1 MLVYRQGKLSRLA
14 KRMLHSVD
22 KVDVWMRRAYALA
35 RQAGDNGDHP
45 FSALL
50 VIEGEIVLE
59 CLNTVRT
66 GADATRHPE
75 LDILRQG
82 SGRLGQSALREA
94 TLVAST
100 EPCAMCTGAI
110 YWAGVR
116 RLIYGCPTEMLAK
129 IASGRFVVPSR
140 ELLARSKQPPEI
152 IGPVLA
158 EEGLAIHEAY
168 WPNVRS

>member
-1 MLVYRQGKLSRLA
+1 MDSQHA
-14 KRMLHSVD
+14 
-22 KVDVWMRRAYALA
+22 WMRRAYVLA
-35 RQAGDNGDHP
+35 RQAADNGNHP

-50 VIEGEIVLE
+50 VIDGEIVLE
-59 CLNTVRT
+59 CLNTVHT

-82 SGRLGQSALREA
+82 AGRLGQAALREA

-110 YWAGVR
+110 YWAGVK

-129 IASGRFVVPSR
+129 VASGRFVVPSR
-140 ELLARSKQPPEI
+140 ELLAGSKEPPEI

-158 EEGLAIHEAY
+158 EEGLAIHEGY
-168 WPNVRS
+168 WRSVVPQT

>member
-1 MLVYRQGKLSRLA
+1 MDSYSA
-14 KRMLHSVD
+14 
-22 KVDVWMRRAYALA
+22 WMRRAYALA
-35 RQAGDNGDHP
+35 RQAADNGDHP

-59 CLNTVRT
+59 CLNTVHT

-82 SGRLGQSALREA
+82 ASCLGQAALHEA

-110 YWAGVR
+110 FWAGVR
-116 RLIYGCPTEMLAK
+116 RLIYGCPAELLAK
-129 IASGRFVVPSR
+129 VASGRFVVPSR
-140 ELLARSKQPPEI
+140 ELLAGSKQPPEI

-158 EEGLAIHEAY
+158 NEGLAVHEAY
-168 WPNVRS
+168 WRSSESES